1 MKIAIVQFP
10 GSNCERETMLA
21 VMRAGMIP
29 VDFLWNEPHS
39 KLREMDGYIIVGG
52 FSYEDRSRAG
62 IIAALDPVMKE
73 IQKQSEMGKPVL
85 GICNGAQILVE
96 TGMVPGLKNQQ
107 NGMALTE
114 NRRILD
120 GKIQGTGFYNSWIYM
135 RPSVNS
141 KVNAFTRYLS
151 VNTVLSVPVA
161 HAEGRFVMPL
171 ELMQEI
177 NNEGLNV
184 FQYCD
189 EEGAIIDNFPINPN
203 GSLLNT
209 AAMMNKSGNVMAMMP
224 HPERTTAGDPIFL
237 SMRDY
242 ILERTEFK
250 YSELSYQ
257 PKPITINPYHRNSS
271 SNELLVKLVITDNH
285 ALTVQNTLK
294 QLGIAVR
301 VSRVAYWDIECDLE
315 TLDKIKKTGVLYNMR
330 KEYLVDREEV
340 SAASLSYLVVPKDD
354 LSGLQKKQM
363 LSDHFSIDG
372 IQKIHHGILW
382 IFESAADK
390 IPELN
395 ELILKTNIISNPS
408 AHDYYE
414 Y

>member
-21 VMRAGMIP
+21 VQRAGMTP
-29 VDFLWNEPHS
+29 VEFLWNEPHS
-39 KLREMDGYIIVGG
+39 KLRDMDGYIIVGG

-73 IQKQSEMGKPVL
+73 IQIQSEMGKPVL

-96 TGMVPGLKNQQ
+96 TGMVPGLKNNQSC
-107 NGMALTE
+107 MALTE

-120 GKIQGTGFYNSWIYM
+120 GKILGTGFYNSWIYM
-135 RPSVNS
+135 RPSMNS
-141 KVNAFTRYLS
+141 KANAFTRHVS
-151 VNTVLSVPVA
+151 EDTVLSVPIA
-161 HAEGRFVMPL
+161 HAEGRFVMSG
-171 ELMQEI
+171 ELLQEI

-189 EEGAIIDNFPINPN
+189 AEGRILDNFPINPN

-209 AAMMNKSGNVMAMMP
+209 AAIMNKSGNVMAMMP

-242 ILERTEFK
+242 ILERKEFN
-250 YSELSYQ
+250 YSQLAYQ
-257 PKPITINPYHRNSS
+257 PEPITTNPYQKSASS
-271 SNELLVKLVITDNH
+271 YELLVKLVITDNH

-294 QLGIAVR
+294 KLGITVR
-301 VSRVAYWDIECDLE
+301 VSRAAYWNIECDPE
-315 TLDKIKKTGVLYNMR
+315 SIEKIKQTGVLYNVR
-330 KEYLVDREEV
+330 KEYLVAPEDI
-340 SAASLSYLVVPKDD
+340 SKSSLSCLVIPKDD
-354 LSGLQKKQM
+354 LLGLQKKQM
-363 LSDHFSIDG
+363 LLDHFSIDG
-372 IQKIHHGILW
+372 IEEIHHGMLW
-382 IFESAADK
+382 MFESEAEKIADLK
-390 IPELN
+390 
-395 ELILKTNIISNPS
+395 ELILNTHIIFNPS